1 MGQRADTRRAD
12 GEGTR
17 IGPGA
22 GDEFRHRRN
31 AEPWAYGEQLRRA
44 PDRAQRQHVTFD
56 RIRDRP
62 RRRNDRE
69 GTGAGQQQ
77 SVAVGGDVE
86 EGFGRR
92 QSPGAA
98 AVLDVYR
105 LHELA
110 TQRLCHQAGCRVAR
124 PPGGIRHQDSHGTG
138 RKILRSACADRRQ
151 QHERCEE
158 RSCDRRLVI
167 EHHSAAVTMRP
178 VGSTYQRSLLNGLP
192 FSRATSQSA
201 TSTGGNG
208 PRLAAGTLPTE
219 CRLSA

>member
-12 GEGTR
+12 GEGPR

-77 SVAVGGDVE
+77 SVAVGGHAEDGSVAD
-86 EGFGRR
+86 
-92 QSPGAA
+92 SPDAA
-98 AVLDVYR
+98 AVLDAAVSDWR
-105 LHELA
+105 LSGSA
-110 TQRLCHQAGCRVAR
+110 TRRAAVSLV
-124 PPGGIRHQDSHGTG
+124 PPAEYGTRISHGTG

-151 QHERCEE
+151 QHERCEQ
-158 RSCDRRLVI
+158 RSCDRRLTV
-167 EHHSAAVTMRP
+167 EHHSAAVTTRP
-178 VGSTYQRSLLNGLP
+178 VGSTYQRSLVNGLP
-192 FSRATSQSA
+192 VSRATSQSA
-201 TSTGGNG
+201 TRAGGNG